1 MWSSN
6 RFADP
11 LLEAILA
18 RRFGSEGEAL
28 AFVADTAFQAP
39 ADDCLPNIAAA
50 VARVA
55 AATANQERIVVF
67 GDYDVD
73 GVAATALCV
82 LAIQAASGGTANLG
96 ARLPSRA
103 DGYGLRPEVIR
114 EIAASGA
121 TLLIT
126 VDCGSSDHENIDLA
140 RELGMDVVVF
150 DHHQLTGPPVD
161 ATVVSTQLAGEAAC
175 RDLSAAGVLYLFA
188 VALTRAG
195 FDLGN
200 GPGEEPTRLLD
211 LASLGLIADVVP
223 LSGLARSMVRAGLR
237 QLRAGRRPGLSA
249 LAGRAGVTLDAVTSE
264 DVAFKLAPRL
274 NAAGRM
280 DNPRL
285 ALGLLLT
292 DDPATAERRVSQ
304 LEQLNRQRRAATDL
318 VFAEARA
325 QVGEM
330 AHLDRRRILLVH
342 APNWH
347 AGVLGVVAAKLT
359 DAYGRPAVVLSD
371 ADGVSRGSARSVP
384 GFDIGRAIAA
394 SSELVLGHGGHCQ
407 AAGLTMETALV
418 PDLIAALEAAADRD
432 ELPLNQPAEI
442 LIDADLPVE
451 RLERATAELLSVLEP
466 FGAGNPKPLL
476 RLRGARLHS
485 YRALGQ
491 DGRHLKLF
499 VSTPGGEVAIL
510 AWNASGRS
518 RELVG
523 RRRLDLVVTL
533 GVDRW
538 NGQRRLHAE
547 LKDFRALD

>member
-1 MWSSN
+1 M
-6 RFADP
+6 
-11 LLEAILA
+11 EAILA

-28 AFVADTAFQAP
+28 AFVADTEFQAP
-39 ADDCLPNIAAA
+39 GDDCLPNMAAA
-50 VARVA
+50 VARIA
-55 AATANQERIVVF
+55 AAIANQERIVVF

-96 ARLPSRA
+96 TRLPSRV
-103 DGYGLRPEVIR
+103 DGYGLRPEVVR

-150 DHHQLTGPPVD
+150 DHHQLAGPPVD
-161 ATVVSTQLAGEAAC
+161 AIVVSTQLGGKAAC

-188 VALTRAG
+188 VALARAG

-200 GPGEEPTRLLD
+200 GPGGEPGRLLD

-223 LSGLARSMVRAGLR
+223 LTGLARSMVRAGLR

-249 LAGRAGVTLDAVTSE
+249 LAGRAGVTLDGVSSE

-292 DDPATAERRVSQ
+292 DEPATAERRVSQ
-304 LEQLNRQRRAATDL
+304 LEQLNRQRRSETDL

-325 QVGEM
+325 QVGEI
-330 AHLDRRRILLVH
+330 ADLDRRRVVLVH

-347 AGVLGVVAAKLT
+347 AGVLGVVAAKLS

-394 SSELVLGHGGHCQ
+394 SSALLLGHGGHCQ

-418 PDLIAALEAAADRD
+418 RDLIAALESAAARVD
-432 ELPLNQPAEI
+432 LPLNQPAELHI
-442 LIDADLPVE
+442 EADLPIE
-451 RLERATAELLSVLEP
+451 RLVRATAELLSVLEP
-466 FGAGNPKPLL
+466 FGAANPKPLL
-476 RLRGARLHS
+476 RIRGARLNS
-485 YRALGQ
+485 YRTLGQ

-499 VSTPGGEVAIL
+499 VSTPGGEAAVL

-518 RELVG
+518 RELAG

-533 GVDRW
+533 GVD
-538 NGQRRLHAE
+538 
-547 LKDFRALD
+547 